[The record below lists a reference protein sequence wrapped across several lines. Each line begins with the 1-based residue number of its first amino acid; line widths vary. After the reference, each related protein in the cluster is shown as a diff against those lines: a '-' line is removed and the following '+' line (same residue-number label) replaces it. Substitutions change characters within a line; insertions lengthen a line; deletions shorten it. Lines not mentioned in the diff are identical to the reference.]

1 MLVGTDW
8 IGFFGIRSFLVFRVT
23 VPVLFAASTAMA
35 ASDSSGADGRA
46 PMQDWKSFPEFL
58 REGHWNV
65 LQSAE
70 ERQLKKIEVL
80 SRHLVDMGLRHPSER
95 TMTTLASVVSHC
107 SGQHNDED
115 SARLQALLQTVKS
128 VLKAHT
134 VRARQV
140 AAPVFTA
147 YLQTLPASVAELP
160 EAMREHFFPGG
171 AFQPPVD
178 LPPIY
183 ASAALW
189 PCRSTNRQVSLARQ
203 LTAGGNMLMNGS
215 GSLAA
220 VAQQAALQTAAA
232 FASMSRSSS
241 GGFEVPGLEILPAGQ
256 RAMAHAQA
264 QMTSRQTPLAAL
276 MNRAESQGVPS
287 APAVMDRAQLQGAPS
302 VPVSMDTE
310 PSQGVPKASESGP
323 ATGPA
328 VARPATALPACVAP
342 ASVGDP
348 ALQSQT
354 EISAPVADQ
363 AQEELDRCVMALSQE
378 HYGSTLPDL
387 PDADAP
393 EAGKSSG
400 QGAKRGRPAGKA
412 AAKRPA
418 ACPKTLAKKPG
429 CNIKTVLKKPAGNT
443 QSALKKP
450 AGNFRDAL
458 TKPADGRDLKSVT
471 RQQALRQRPEGCSR
485 CRHTPGCCPSCWTQR
500 GYRVLQ

>member
-1 MLVGTDW
+1 
-8 IGFFGIRSFLVFRVT
+8 
-23 VPVLFAASTAMA
+23 
-35 ASDSSGADGRA
+35 
-46 PMQDWKSFPEFL
+46 
-58 REGHWNV
+58 
-65 LQSAE
+65 
-70 ERQLKKIEVL
+70 
-80 SRHLVDMGLRHPSER
+80 
-95 TMTTLASVVSHC
+95 
-107 SGQHNDED
+107 
-115 SARLQALLQTVKS
+115 
-128 VLKAHT
+128 
-134 VRARQV
+134 
-140 AAPVFTA
+140 
-147 YLQTLPASVAELP
+147 
-160 EAMREHFFPGG
+160 
-171 AFQPPVD
+171 
-178 LPPIY
+178 
-183 ASAALW
+183 
-189 PCRSTNRQVSLARQ
+189 
-203 LTAGGNMLMNGS
+203 
-215 GSLAA
+215 
-220 VAQQAALQTAAA
+220 
-232 FASMSRSSS
+232 
-241 GGFEVPGLEILPAGQ
+241 
-256 RAMAHAQA
+256 
-264 QMTSRQTPLAAL
+264 
-276 MNRAESQGVPS
+276 
-287 APAVMDRAQLQGAPS
+287 
-302 VPVSMDTE
+302 MDTE

-443 QSALKKP
+443 QSVLKKP